1 MSDSDVA
8 SIPIASW
15 HHAVDTRDASFDGV
29 FFVAIT
35 STRIYCR
42 PTCPS
47 RIARRENRRFFEARA
62 DAERS
67 GFRACKR
74 CRPELAKG
82 QTPLDVVP
90 RMARKAAAEISA
102 GALNGRTVRELASD
116 LGLSERHLR
125 RALDREIGL
134 SPIDLATH
142 QRLVT
147 ATELLA
153 ATNTSVTQIAY
164 VSGFQSLRRFHVVF
178 RERYQMSPCE
188 WRRRAQTKTRC

>member
-1 MSDSDVA
+1 MTSL
-8 SIPIASW
+8 PIATW

-47 RIARRENRRFFEARA
+47 RIAHRENRRFFEARA
-62 DAERS
+62 DAEQS

-74 CRPELAKG
+74 CRPELADG
-82 QTPLDVVP
+82 QTPLEVVP
-90 RMARKAAAEISA
+90 RLARKAAAHISA
-102 GALNGRTVRELASD
+102 GALNGRTVGELASD
-116 LGLSERHLR
+116 LGMSERHLR
-125 RALDREIGL
+125 RALDREIGA

-142 QRLVT
+142 QRLQT

-153 ATNTSVTQIAY
+153 ATSTSVTQIAY

-178 RERYQMSPCE
+178 RERFRMSPGE
-188 WRRRAQTKTRC
+188 WRRRALAPPRC